1 MVKSDVEEEIKVRTE
16 EELAVLLAVG
26 PKGCSWE
33 KLRYKIRIVELL
45 LKSLGWEFI
54 DLSDETVWEIL
65 SSAKNR
71 TLWIKKRGHCIT
83 TELGTKA
90 YYCLLEKISKKNTEF
105 SKFIDLLHRLS
116 VSDLQMLADWFTRA
130 KSVEFLDLGKFADL
144 MLAGGKEIRVSNGRD
159 KYG

>member
-1 MVKSDVEEEIKVRTE
+1 LDVEEEIKTHTE
-16 EELAVLLAVG
+16 EELVILLAIG
-26 PKGCSWE
+26 PKGCNWQ
-33 KLRYKIRIVELL
+33 KLVHKVRIIASVF
-45 LKSLGWEFI
+45 KSFFSWEFI
-54 DLSDETVWEIL
+54 DLSDETIWEIL
-65 SSAKNR
+65 SSAKNQ

-90 YYCLLEKISKKNTEF
+90 YYYLLEKISKKSAEF

-144 MLAGGKEIRVSNGRD
+144 MLATGGKEIQISDGRD
-159 KYG
+159 KCD